1 MKTEIKYCE
10 IYQHA
15 GNVQREQFCA
25 CVLKYHF
32 KAYFSLLTVL
42 LQYDSDG
49 ASSGHTSSR
58 VFGSGVS
65 ELAATVVRTAIEN
78 VPVGMTV

>member
-1 MKTEIKYCE
+1 M
-10 IYQHA
+10 
-15 GNVQREQFCA
+15 
-25 CVLKYHF
+25 
-32 KAYFSLLTVL
+32 L

-65 ELAATVVRTAIEN
+65 ELAGSMVRTAIEN
-78 VPVGMTV
+78 IPVSLAF